1 MGKYQYDGIAAWIE
15 QLMRD
20 KESDDLEFKSAAG
33 GFPGSFW
40 ETYSSFAN
48 TDGGTIVLGVKEN
61 AGGFS
66 ADDLSAE
73 LIEKYSREFWCNV
86 NNREKIS
93 RNLLSNDDVRQLDFE
108 GHPFLVFYIPR
119 ASREERPVHCTPN
132 PYNGTYKRNNEGD
145 FKCTEQEV
153 RRMFADAN
161 VESPADSRILENYS
175 FDDID
180 KTSLDQYRRMF
191 DLAKPGHA
199 WLALDDM
206 GLLKKLGAYRVD
218 RKTGKEGFTVA
229 GMLMFGKTEA
239 ITDEECTPFFFPD
252 YRELSANSSEQER
265 WIDRVYPDGLWEA
278 NVFQFYRR
286 TVAKLQEGLPVPFR
300 LEGDMRKDETPAH
313 VAIREAL
320 INTLIHADYSVNS
333 SIVITKSRDSIEF
346 SNPGSLLVS
355 KQQYYEGGLSVCRN
369 TSLQKM
375 FMMLGRAEKAGSGA
389 DTIVNGW
396 VKSNRTMPDIRQGV
410 RPDKVTLTL
419 SMASF
424 VDEKAQKQ
432 LCQLFGDNVLEI
444 EHNRLAVLYLALLEG
459 RVSNERLRYSLN
471 MHKYDISQMLRSM
484 CDGGLLI
491 PEGFGRGTY
500 YRLPDNVASNVASN
514 IVSNVASNAGA
525 SHHNGAVKKRMSREE
540 LFGVIQEAADDWLS
554 LSEIASK
561 VERSKQ
567 YLNNSVIP
575 LMITLGLLE
584 RKDPMNPKS
593 ADQKYRSKRQVS
605 E

>member
-1 MGKYQYDGIAAWIE
+1 M
-15 QLMRD
+15 L
-20 KESDDLEFKSAAG
+20 
-33 GFPGSFW
+33 
-40 ETYSSFAN
+40 
-48 TDGGTIVLGVKEN
+48 
-61 AGGFS
+61 
-66 ADDLSAE
+66 
-73 LIEKYSREFWCNV
+73 
-86 NNREKIS
+86 
-93 RNLLSNDDVRQLDFE
+93 
-108 GHPFLVFYIPR
+108 
-119 ASREERPVHCTPN
+119 
-132 PYNGTYKRNNEGD
+132 
-145 FKCTEQEV
+145 
-153 RRMFADAN
+153 
-161 VESPADSRILENYS
+161 
-175 FDDID
+175 DDI
-180 KTSLDQYRRMF
+180 
-191 DLAKPGHA
+191 
-199 WLALDDM
+199 

-218 RKTGKEGFTVA
+218 RKTRKEGFTVA

-252 YRELSANSSEQER
+252 YRELSANPSEQER
-265 WIDRVYPDGLWEA
+265 WVDRVCPDGLWEA

-396 VKSNRTMPDIRQGV
+396 VKSNRTMPDIRQSV
-410 RPDKVTLTL
+410 RPDKVALTL

-432 LCQLFGDNVLEI
+432 LCKLFGDNVLGI

-471 MHKYDISQMLRSM
+471 MHKYDISQMLRSKYDISQMLRSM

-514 IVSNVASNAGA
+514 IVSNVARDAGV
-525 SHHNGAVKKRMSREE
+525 SHNGAIKKRMSREE
-540 LFGVIQEAADDWLS
+540 LFSVIQEAADDWLS
-554 LSEIASK
+554 LSEIARK
-561 VERSKQ
+561 VGRSKQ

-584 RKDPMNPKS
+584 RKDQLNPKS

-605 E
+605 K